1 MMRRA
6 TGKVRRQGMR
16 TRWGGL
22 VERCKLEWRRL
33 MRGMSAKN
41 TIGGDYV
48 QSTVR
53 GAKVLGPAH
62 NGECERQSS
71 FCPRNSVSTAREPI
85 AFCCR
90 GEVCNSDTSSQSIIF
105 RIYNP
110 DFTHDSLYRCIDDTE
125 RHTHSR
131 QNDVRLLYACIDSH
145 TRFHKGAI
153 SSSMHIHSLSFV
165 HVCILCVSSKLSLHT
180 SMFTTHSRGSS
191 R

>member
-1 MMRRA
+1 MRQA
-6 TGKVRRQGMR
+6 TGKVRRQGLR

-22 VERCKLEWRRL
+22 VERCRLEWRRL

-41 TIGGDYV
+41 TIGGGYV
-48 QSTVR
+48 QSIFR

-62 NGECERQSS
+62 NGERERQSS
-71 FCPRNSVSTAREPI
+71 FCPRNSVSTVREPL

-90 GEVCNSDTSSQSIIF
+90 GEVCSSDTSSRSIIF

-110 DFTHDSLYRCIDDTE
+110 DFAHDSLYRCIDDTE

-131 QNDVRLLYACIDSH
+131 QNDVRLLFACIDSH
-145 TRFHKGAI
+145 KRCHGERYRAACTFTHC
-153 SSSMHIHSLSFV
+153 HSFMFAF
-165 HVCILCVSSKLSLHT
+165 CVSSKLSLHT

>member
-1 MMRRA
+1 MRKA
-6 TGKVRRQGMR
+6 TGKVRRRGMR

-22 VERCKLEWRRL
+22 VQGFKIDWKRL

-41 TIGGDYV
+41 AVSKDYV
-48 QSTVR
+48 QSTFR
-53 GAKVLGPAH
+53 GAKVLGSAH

-71 FCPRNSVSTAREPI
+71 FCPRNSVSTAREPC

-90 GEVCNSDTSSQSIIF
+90 GEVCSSDTSSRPIIF

-125 RHTHSR
+125 RHST
-131 QNDVRLLYACIDSH
+131 QFELRLCNACIVSH
-145 TRFHKGAI
+145 TRLHKGTI
-153 SSSMHIHSLSFV
+153 SSSMHTHSFTLV
-165 HVCILCVSSKLSLHT
+165 HVCIVSSKLSLHT
-180 SMFTTHSRGSS
+180 SMFATHSRGSS